1 MITIWS
7 AMRPSLGKALIIG
20 LLALLSGCSALRLG
34 YENGPTVAW
43 WWLDGYVDFST
54 EQTPLAKDTLRQWF
68 AWHRP
73 SQLPELA
80 ALLASAQPV
89 AAASITPAQACQW
102 LDRAR
107 AAVDPS
113 IERAYLM
120 GAELVP
126 GLGEAQFRHLEQRFA
141 KVIAEM
147 RGDYLQPRPDD
158 RLKASVKRAVDRAES
173 FYGRLDASQRKLV
186 AAGVVASPFDPEAW
200 LEERKRRQA
209 DMVQTLRRLV
219 GEKADRDRIVA
230 AMRVQAERI
239 ERSPDPGYRAYQ
251 QRLRDYNCAAVAQLH
266 GVATADQRRT
276 LQDKL
281 KGWEDD
287 LRALMAA
294 QP

>member
-1 MITIWS
+1 M
-7 AMRPSLGKALIIG
+7 IIG
-20 LLALLSGCSALRLG
+20 LLVLLSGCSALRLG
-34 YENGPTVAW
+34 YDNGPTVAW
-43 WWLDGYVDFST
+43 WWLDGYVDFSS
-54 EQTPLAKDTLRQWF
+54 EQAPQAKETIRQWF

-113 IERAYLM
+113 IERAFVM
-120 GAELVP
+120 GADLVP
-126 GLGEAQFRHLEQRFA
+126 GLGEAQFRHLEQRYA
-141 KVIAEM
+141 KVITEM
-147 RGDYLQPRPDD
+147 RSDFLQTRADD
-158 RLKASVKRAVDRAES
+158 RLKASVKRAVERAES
-173 FYGRLDASQRKLV
+173 FYGRLDAAQRKLV
-186 AAGVVASPFDPEAW
+186 EAGVVASPFDPEAW

-230 AMRVQAERI
+230 AMRVQAERL

-266 GVATADQRRT
+266 GVTTPEQRKH

-281 KGWEDD
+281 KGWEED
-287 LRALMAA
+287 LRSLLVV